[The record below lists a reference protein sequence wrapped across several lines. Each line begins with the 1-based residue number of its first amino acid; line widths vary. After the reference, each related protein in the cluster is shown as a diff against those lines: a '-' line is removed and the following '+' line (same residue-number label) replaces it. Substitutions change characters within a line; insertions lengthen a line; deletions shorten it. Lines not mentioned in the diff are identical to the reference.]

1 MTQAGTSHLTALGWF
16 VVIAFGCLLAAI
28 ADWWRK
34 KNPKPPR
41 EPRSDISPFTKSLL
55 TGETS
60 PAYTAP
66 VNAVTPGGIRVRQ
79 ARCCARGHVSPALAV
94 KHADAIR
101 RRIETTGR

>member
-1 MTQAGTSHLTALGWF
+1 MHVLILVLLWGGFGAL
-16 VVIAFGCLLAAI
+16 VIWGLI
-28 ADWWRK
+28 RADQVHRGK
-34 KNPKPPR
+34 RPPPEPKA
-41 EPRSDISPFTKSLL
+41 DISPFMSSLIS
-55 TGETS
+55 GETS

-94 KHADAIR
+94 KHADAVR